1 MNKKRKSFLS
11 LMATILMITVLFVG
25 NVNAATYNIN
35 NVENLKNKG
44 TIGQTMWLD
53 GSDLDNR
60 DDVFCFEHKTAFI
73 GGQYSIYDIVEI
85 NGKKAISKG
94 TGKTVTK
101 NNNIVMNYLL
111 FKGNYS
117 RAMFSTDTYM
127 TGRNI
132 AIWAYQN
139 TWINSLGNGFFKK
152 NWKHSFSRL
161 NIADNFNSQLSSE
174 KNKAKSLLEEAQN
187 YAKSHSGSAG
197 IEITGNK
204 TVSEYDKNK
213 YGPFRVKY
221 SGEKITIS
229 ATDTNGKAVASNKIK
244 VYSDKNCKKEIAQNK
259 IANNTNFYVKI
270 TDGTKLKKLKCT
282 ANETVLNAKIF
293 FLGKSD
299 FWNGHGQGIIFV
311 KPGEK
316 NEQKSVEF
324 EIKSLQKVSIK
335 GYVWIDKQRTKL
347 NNTNSLYDQD
357 ETRVEGV
364 TVNLVNKDSNS
375 KKIIATTKTNS
386 NGEYTFNEPF
396 YVDNLKNH
404 YVEFIY
410 KGVKVSNQDISK
422 FIPVAFNSTDVNAIS
437 KLGSRAIMDS
447 VATEDKDLSGV
458 ASTYKGKEKENI
470 YGLGYNGN
478 LYNKLIEGNV
488 LNNINLGLKKIPETE
503 YKISENLS
511 YVKIGIKGYEYTYK
525 YGEKGN
531 TSYVAAPNVN
541 WKNGKYAYSPDIY
554 PSDIVYRAKDS
565 TQELKVN
572 VTYRIDV
579 TNTTNHNIEELYKE
593 IGLNI
598 TSMINTYDTHRYKL
612 VEDEKWKLRD
622 NKEGTAVYI
631 GKDFEGLIGP
641 NSSSKPL
648 YITFSVNRDALLD
661 ILKNPKGI
669 VEEDPTKVKAVGH
682 HQYLRKDYSWQND
695 ILKEQK
701 HRTIDDERSADAPYL
716 IFKLGEERVLSGKV
730 FKDMVITTDGQKLG
744 DGVFGDKDEVI
755 PGVKVELL
763 DMLVD
768 DNNNEITDIT
778 KLPVSSVYPRKRID
792 QYVNEIDNIAI
803 KAETYTNSEGN
814 YELNGLVPGMYY
826 LRFTYGSGETKV
838 TDLQGNEINAK
849 GINAKDYKSTI
860 VTNGIAKQA
869 LKGEKGPEWYKEL
882 DSDKASVAIDNL
894 STRLAVNNG
903 TQTSI
908 MAGTAKIN
916 ITIENTK
923 DNFANIE
930 VTENGTKALA
940 SNKFNGLNFGIIEQ
954 PKQMAKLEKVITN
967 IKLENAQ
974 NNYAFNG
981 NPETD
986 AMQGVSD
993 LDNTKNGG
1001 SKYLRAELVD
1011 EYITGSSLELTYGI
1025 SVTNVSDVNYYNNEY
1040 YWFGEANTNKEV
1052 TLNISEI
1059 TDYLDKTLQYNKGLS
1074 DNRIPDPTS
1083 DAEGRTILKLPN
1095 IGVLYTE
1102 SNKARATDKLKTTD
1116 IFALVAERILSKQDD
1131 DREYINEVKIEN
1143 MKNGKDPRSDNPN
1156 EQPDTARPIDELPP
1170 ESKAIVT
1177 ITPPTGGDRLEILL
1191 YTISGII
1198 ALAVLS
1204 TGVIMIKK
1212 IVTKW

>member
-35 NVENLKNKG
+35 NVENLKNNG
-44 TIGQTMWLD
+44 TIGQTMWLN

-85 NGKKAISKG
+85 NGKKASSKG

-139 TWINSLGNGFFKK
+139 TWINSLGDGFFKK

-347 NNTNSLYDQD
+347 NNTNSLYDED

-364 TVNLVNKDSNS
+364 TVNLVNKDS

-511 YVKIGIKGYEYTYK
+511 SVTIGIKGYHYTYI
-525 YGEKGN
+525 YGGEGN
-531 TSYVAAPNVN
+531 TSLVAAPRVKWQNSDSI
-541 WKNGKYAYSPDIY
+541 YAYSRDIY
-554 PSDIVYRAKDS
+554 ASDIVYKSEDS
-565 TQELKVN
+565 TQELKVD
-572 VTYRIDV
+572 VKYRIDV
-579 TNTTNHNIEELYKE
+579 TNTTNHNIDELYKE
-593 IGLNI
+593 EKLYI
-598 TSMINTYDTHRYKL
+598 TALTNDYDTKRYELNDKN
-612 VEDEKWKLRD
+612 WTGS
-622 NKEGTAVYI
+622 NGTATITDDYKKKI
-631 GKDFEGLIGP
+631 YNNGISP
-641 NSSSKPL
+641 NNGATS
-648 YITFSVNRDALLD
+648 YITFSVKREALLE
-661 ILKNPKGI
+661 ILKHPNGI
-669 VEEDPTKVKAVGH
+669 IEDKPTKVTAKGY
-682 HQYLRKDYSWQND
+682 HQYSRKDYSWQND

-701 HRTIDDERSADAPYL
+701 HRTTDDIRSADAPYL

-730 FKDMVITTDGQKLG
+730 FEDKVITTDGQKLG
-744 DGVFGDKDEVI
+744 DGEYNEKENIVRN
-755 PGVKVELL
+755 VKVELL
-763 DMLVD
+763 DIKEGE
-768 DNNNEITDIT
+768 NDIT
-778 KLPVSSVYPRKRID
+778 KLPVSHLYGVSENQITNAEVYTD
-792 QYVNEIDNIAI
+792 EN
-803 KAETYTNSEGN
+803 GN
-814 YELNGLVPGMYY
+814 YKLNGIVPGYYY
-826 LRFTYGSGETKV
+826 LRFTYGDGKQKIC
-838 TDLQGNEINAK
+838 DINGNEITTL
-849 GINAKDYKSTI
+849 IAKDYKSTI

-930 VTENGTKALA
+930 VTENGTKALPK
-940 SNKFNGLNFGIIEQ
+940 NQFNGLNFGIIEQ

-1102 SNKARATDKLKTTD
+1102 SNKARAADKLKTTD
-1116 IFALVAERILSKQDD
+1116 TFALVAERILSKQDD